1 VAIRKASEIKIGD
14 VILDRYSQP
23 LVVRADSMPTRY
35 RGKQDGWRIKVV
47 GYPTIVVPGDPDVR
61 IADDPGNAWNE
72 YAKLH
77 PLT

>member
-1 VAIRKASEIKIGD
+1 
-14 VILDRYSQP
+14 
-23 LVVRADSMPTRY
+23 MPTRY